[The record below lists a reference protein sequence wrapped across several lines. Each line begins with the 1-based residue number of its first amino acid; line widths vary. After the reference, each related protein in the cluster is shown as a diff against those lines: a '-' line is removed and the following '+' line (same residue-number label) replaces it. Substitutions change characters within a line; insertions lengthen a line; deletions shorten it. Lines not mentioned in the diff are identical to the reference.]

1 MLTIGETPIA
11 DPSAFSVDIHDIDG
25 ETMRNAK
32 GTLLRDRVAVK
43 RKLNLEWPALTM
55 TEISTILSAV
65 TSVFF
70 DVTYPDPLTGSVAET
85 KTFYVGDRSTPLLR
99 KNYNGQ
105 YLWEG
110 LKMNFIEK

>member
-1 MLTIGETPIA
+1 MLKIGETAIA

-25 ETMRNAK
+25 ETLRNAK
-32 GTLLRDRVAVK
+32 GNLIRDRVAVK

-55 TEISTILSAV
+55 AEISTILSLV
-65 TSVFF
+65 TAAFF
-70 DVTYPDPLTGSVAET
+70 DVTYPDPLTGSEEET